1 MADWLETTLER
12 GTRLVTG
19 HQPYRLEVIGPAN
32 GVALSVV
39 SFDAV
44 ERMSE
49 PYRITIELTHRE
61 DLARADYLGRD
72 ASFSINPIEGGEPR
86 KWSGWISSFSKLKTT
101 ADFSS
106 YRLVVEAHTAKLR
119 LTTST
124 RIFQNK
130 TGPEIIEEILR
141 RHELRGHQFLF
152 KLRRKSYAKHA
163 FRMQYQQT
171 DWDYIHLLMEKEG
184 LYSYTV
190 EGKHGDVQV
199 FSDDVDGYLYEPQR
213 TIAYRET
220 AGLEAS
226 GREAVFGLQTH
237 TQTVPKSFLVADYN
251 PANAWERIK
260 GEANI
265 AYQDQTTYGQPYVWG
280 AHALTWDGAKWEA
293 QLRHEAAITW
303 QVVYEGQSNVL
314 ELRPARILRMDHTLP
329 DAPHGQVVIEV
340 AHSGARDRAY
350 ANSYKAIPSDR
361 RFRLRIDEAK
371 WPRIAGT
378 LSARVTSPNKYKY
391 AYLTRDGHYTV
402 RFDFDFDERWPKGGE
417 SVPLR
422 LAKSFAG
429 GLQTGAHFPLL
440 DGTEVVIAFVNGD
453 PDRPEIVAAHHHSV
467 DPDLIT
473 NKDGWYSRNVIRTQ
487 SDNKLEM
494 EDLSGKEHVKLSTE
508 HSGKSQLT
516 LGHMVRGN
524 TPDGR
529 REKRGEG
536 FELRTSAYG
545 AIRAGRGLF
554 VSTDDRPNGRGKQ
567 LDMLE
572 VMERLEDAQAR
583 IEGLAQA
590 ARVAQAEAADAKGMQ
605 RVLQSQIKDLQQAAM
620 LLSSNAS
627 MAMVTPDAMLQSAGT
642 NLTMVAG
649 ANAEIG
655 ALQKFTVTAGEMVSL
670 FAQKLGMKF
679 VANKGKVQFQA
690 QHDDMELTSA
700 QNMTVTSSE
709 GHVIVQARKSVTLTD
724 GGGGYIKLENGNVTI
739 AAPGNV
745 TIRMANFRWDG
756 PDTMTGKFPAFSV
769 CKASQAAAA
778 AQGTNSVAL
787 A

>member
-44 ERMSE
+44 ERIGE

-130 TGPEIIEEILR
+130 TAPEIIEEILR

-280 AHALTWDGAKWEA
+280 AHALTWDDAKWEA
-293 QLRHEAAITW
+293 QLRHEAAIAW

-350 ANSYKAIPSDR
+350 ANSYRAIPSDR
-361 RFRLRIDEAK
+361 RFRLKIDEAK

-391 AYLTRDGHYTV
+391 AYLTRNGHYTV

-524 TPDGR
+524 TTDGR

-536 FELRTSAYG
+536 FELRTSGWG
-545 AIRAGRGLF
+545 AIRSGKGLF
-554 VSTDDRPNGRGKQ
+554 ISADDQPRASGQQ
-567 LDMLE
+567 LDMQQAESLLASALTQMQVLAE
-572 VMERLEDAQAR
+572 MVELAQAQIADLKSQESTMNSVLKGLKAPAVLVSAPAAIALATPETIQHSTAQAR
-583 IEGLAQA
+583 
-590 ARVAQAEAADAKGMQ
+590 
-605 RVLQSQIKDLQQAAM
+605 
-620 LLSSNAS
+620 
-627 MAMVTPDAMLQSAGT
+627 
-642 NLTMVAG
+642 
-649 ANAEIG
+649 
-655 ALQKFTVTAGEMVSL
+655 
-670 FAQKLGMKF
+670 
-679 VANKGKVQFQA
+679 
-690 QHDDMELTSA
+690 TS
-700 QNMTVTSSE
+700 
-709 GHVIVQARKSVTLTD
+709 
-724 GGGGYIKLENGNVTI
+724 
-739 AAPGNV
+739 P
-745 TIRMANFRWDG
+745 
-756 PDTMTGKFPAFSV
+756 
-769 CKASQAAAA
+769 
-778 AQGTNSVAL
+778 
-787 A
+787 

>member
-130 TGPEIIEEILR
+130 TAPEIIEEILR

-280 AHALTWDGAKWEA
+280 AHALTWDDAKWEA
-293 QLRHEAAITW
+293 QLRHEAAIAW

-329 DAPHGQVVIEV
+329 DARHGQVVIEV

-361 RFRLRIDEAK
+361 RFRLKIDEAK

-524 TPDGR
+524 TTDGR

-536 FELRTSAYG
+536 FELRTSGWG
-545 AIRAGRGLF
+545 AIRSGKGLF
-554 VSTDDRPNGRGKQ
+554 ISADDQPRASGQQ
-567 LDMLE
+567 LDMQQAESLLASALTQMQVLAE
-572 VMERLEDAQAR
+572 MVELAQAQIADLKSQESTMNSVLKGLKAPAVLVSAPAAIALATPETIQHSTAQAR
-583 IEGLAQA
+583 
-590 ARVAQAEAADAKGMQ
+590 
-605 RVLQSQIKDLQQAAM
+605 
-620 LLSSNAS
+620 
-627 MAMVTPDAMLQSAGT
+627 
-642 NLTMVAG
+642 
-649 ANAEIG
+649 
-655 ALQKFTVTAGEMVSL
+655 
-670 FAQKLGMKF
+670 
-679 VANKGKVQFQA
+679 
-690 QHDDMELTSA
+690 TS
-700 QNMTVTSSE
+700 
-709 GHVIVQARKSVTLTD
+709 
-724 GGGGYIKLENGNVTI
+724 
-739 AAPGNV
+739 P
-745 TIRMANFRWDG
+745 
-756 PDTMTGKFPAFSV
+756 
-769 CKASQAAAA
+769 
-778 AQGTNSVAL
+778 
-787 A
+787 

>member
-44 ERMSE
+44 ERIGE

-130 TGPEIIEEILR
+130 TAPEIIEEILR

-280 AHALTWDGAKWEA
+280 AHALTWDDAKWEA
-293 QLRHEAAITW
+293 QLRHEAAIAW

-329 DAPHGQVVIEV
+329 DARHGQVVIEV

-361 RFRLRIDEAK
+361 RFRLKIDEAK

-524 TPDGR
+524 TTDGR

-536 FELRTSAYG
+536 FELRTSGWG
-545 AIRAGRGLF
+545 AIRSGKGLF
-554 VSTDDRPNGRGKQ
+554 ISADDQPRASGQQ
-567 LDMLE
+567 LDMQQAESLLASALTQMQVLAE
-572 VMERLEDAQAR
+572 MVELAQAQIADLKSQESTMNSVLKGLKAPAVLVSAPAAIALATPETIQHSTAQAR
-583 IEGLAQA
+583 
-590 ARVAQAEAADAKGMQ
+590 
-605 RVLQSQIKDLQQAAM
+605 
-620 LLSSNAS
+620 
-627 MAMVTPDAMLQSAGT
+627 
-642 NLTMVAG
+642 
-649 ANAEIG
+649 
-655 ALQKFTVTAGEMVSL
+655 
-670 FAQKLGMKF
+670 
-679 VANKGKVQFQA
+679 
-690 QHDDMELTSA
+690 TS
-700 QNMTVTSSE
+700 
-709 GHVIVQARKSVTLTD
+709 
-724 GGGGYIKLENGNVTI
+724 
-739 AAPGNV
+739 P
-745 TIRMANFRWDG
+745 
-756 PDTMTGKFPAFSV
+756 
-769 CKASQAAAA
+769 
-778 AQGTNSVAL
+778 
-787 A
+787 

>member
-44 ERMSE
+44 ERIGE

-101 ADFSS
+101 ADFRS

-124 RIFQNK
+124 RIFRNK
-130 TGPEIIEEILR
+130 TAPEIIEEILR

-280 AHALTWDGAKWEA
+280 AHALTWDDAKWEA
-293 QLRHEAAITW
+293 QLRHEAAIAW

-329 DAPHGQVVIEV
+329 DARHGQVVIEV

-350 ANSYKAIPSDR
+350 ANSYRAIPSDR
-361 RFRLRIDEAK
+361 RFRLKIDEAK

-524 TPDGR
+524 TTDGR

-536 FELRTSAYG
+536 FELRTSGWG
-545 AIRAGRGLF
+545 AIRSGKGLF
-554 VSTDDRPNGRGKQ
+554 ISADDQPRASGQQ
-567 LDMLE
+567 LDMQQAESLLASALTQMQVLAE
-572 VMERLEDAQAR
+572 MVELAQAQIADLKSQESTMNSVLKGLKAPAVLVSAPAAIALATPETIQHSTAQAR
-583 IEGLAQA
+583 
-590 ARVAQAEAADAKGMQ
+590 
-605 RVLQSQIKDLQQAAM
+605 
-620 LLSSNAS
+620 
-627 MAMVTPDAMLQSAGT
+627 
-642 NLTMVAG
+642 
-649 ANAEIG
+649 
-655 ALQKFTVTAGEMVSL
+655 
-670 FAQKLGMKF
+670 
-679 VANKGKVQFQA
+679 
-690 QHDDMELTSA
+690 TS
-700 QNMTVTSSE
+700 
-709 GHVIVQARKSVTLTD
+709 
-724 GGGGYIKLENGNVTI
+724 
-739 AAPGNV
+739 P
-745 TIRMANFRWDG
+745 
-756 PDTMTGKFPAFSV
+756 
-769 CKASQAAAA
+769 
-778 AQGTNSVAL
+778 
-787 A
+787 